1 MFHHNAKHNTDEE
14 LHVAVG
20 ATLKE
25 RLPKYSRYIP
35 GVLVRWLERT
45 IRQDELN
52 GILERTRGKHG
63 AGFCRAVLKDLGVTY
78 DVKGGELL
86 PKDRRVIIVS
96 NHPLGAL
103 DGIVMIDW
111 IHRVYGGEVK
121 FVVNDLL
128 MAVKPLKE
136 VFLPVNKHGRQS
148 REATTD
154 VDEYFAG
161 DDPII
166 IFPAGLV
173 SRKGKKGVRDLKWQ
187 KMFINKAVQYG
198 RDIIP
203 VYFDGRNSSFFY
215 NFAKLRTRLGLKFN
229 IEMIYLPREIFKSRN
244 AHFTLKVGNPLSH
257 TIFRGGKQASEEA
270 RRVKRMVYN
279 LKTK

>member
-1 MFHHNAKHNTDEE
+1 MFHHNARHNKDEE

-35 GVLVRWLERT
+35 GVLVRWLEHT
-45 IRQDELN
+45 VRQDELN

-63 AGFCRAVLKDLGVTY
+63 AGFCRAVLKDLKVTY
-78 DVKGGELL
+78 EVKGEELM
-86 PKDRRVIIVS
+86 PNDRRIIIVS

-161 DDPII
+161 NDPII

-257 TIFRGGKQASEEA
+257 TIFRGGRQASEEA
-270 RRVKRMVYN
+270 RRVKRIVYN

>member
-1 MFHHNAKHNTDEE
+1 MFHHNARHSADEE
-14 LHVAVG
+14 LRVAVG
-20 ATLKE
+20 DTLKE
-25 RLPKYSRYIP
+25 RMPKYSRYIP
-35 GVLVRWLERT
+35 GVLVKWLEHT

-52 GILERTRGKHG
+52 GILERTRGKRG

-78 DVKGGELL
+78 DVKGEELL